1 MKYEL
6 TFTGVGGAFAP
17 QGLWQNQAVLK
28 VVDNDFSIWIDCSAD
43 IRHSA
48 GALGMDP
55 SSMDAFYIS
64 HLHQDHIGG
73 LEYVGF
79 SRYFKR
85 LPRPILYIPT
95 PLVDTLWQA
104 LPGMHVIDEKRM
116 HMRDFFSVREMEPKQ
131 QYTIHIGTHDGW
143 IANLHLTC
151 FPVCHVT
158 DRLDSGESY
167 ALVVEQSDRQSILFT
182 TDARFSSTDSD
193 LYQAYRH
200 AKYIIQDCADYDTP
214 GLVHA
219 RLSDLI
225 TLPPEI
231 LKKMIFCHHSNNGL
245 NYMSDLRVAR
255 PGSVFHFDLG

>member
-1 MKYEL
+1 MKYDL
-6 TFTGVGGAFAP
+6 MFAGVGGAFAP
-17 QGLWQNQAVLK
+17 QGLWQNQAVLR
-28 VVDNDFSIWIDCSAD
+28 VGDFSLWIDCSAD

-48 GALGMDP
+48 GVLGMGAAF
-55 SSMDAFYIS
+55 MDAFYIS

-79 SRYFKR
+79 WRYFKK
-85 LPRPILYIPT
+85 LPRPILYLPE
-95 PLVDTLWQA
+95 PLVDALWHA

-116 HMRDFFSVREMEPKQ
+116 HM
-131 QYTIHIGTHDGW
+131 HDYF
-143 IANLHLTC
+143 NVQVLHPRQRYEIDVEDVDESIKHLYLTC

-158 DRLDSGESY
+158 DRIDSGESY
-167 ALVVEQSDRQSILFT
+167 ALIVWQEDQQNILFT
-182 TDARFSSTDSD
+182 TDARFPSTDSE
-193 LYQAYRH
+193 LYEAYLN
-200 AKYIIQDCADYDTP
+200 ATVIIQDCADYDTP

-225 TLPPEI
+225 TLPHEI
-231 LKKMIFCHHSNNGL
+231 LKKMVFCHHSNNGL

>member
-28 VVDNDFSIWIDCSAD
+28 VVDSDFSLWIDCSAD

-48 GALGMDP
+48 GALGMDAT
-55 SSMDAFYIS
+55 SMDAFYIS

-79 SRYFKR
+79 FRYFKR
-85 LPRPILYIPT
+85 LPRPILYIPE
-95 PLVDTLWQA
+95 PLVDALWQA
-104 LPGMHVIDEKRM
+104 LPGMHVIDAKQMNM
-116 HMRDFFSVREMEPKQ
+116 HDYFNVQVLHLRQRYEIDVEYIDS
-131 QYTIHIGTHDGW
+131 YTKH
-143 IANLHLTC
+143 LYLTC

-158 DRLDSGESY
+158 GRLDSGESY
-167 ALVVEQSDRQSILFT
+167 ALIVWQEDQQNILFT
-182 TDARFSSTDSD
+182 TDARFPDTDSE
-193 LYQAYRH
+193 LYEAYRN
-200 AKYIIQDCADYDTP
+200 ATVIIQDCADYDTP

-219 RLSDLI
+219 RLSDLV

-231 LKKMIFCHHSNNGL
+231 LKKMIFCHHSNNKL
-245 NYMSDLRVAR
+245 KTMPDMRVAY
-255 PGSVFHFDLG
+255 PGSTFEFDLG